1 VVDGDT
7 GAIRTEGG
15 ISVAKKGYF
24 GGQLW
29 AKGMTTTTP
38 GLEIRPGTTGN
49 SGYLPAM
56 IYRDN
61 DTGSANYLLI
71 DGTTTAFAAYDSA
84 TGGVTQDLSK
94 MVRIKT
100 ANSAELEVHIGDSGS
115 TSAELTVKGFNVGL
129 CTSWIL
135 NDSVS
140 GVAVSGL
147 DKIYTITHGMG
158 SSRNYGVQVIRNAAN
173 SGNGETVYTDV
184 TRTDTTIVVTFALA
198 PTAGDYTALVTK
210 FPE

>member
-1 VVDGDT
+1 
-7 GAIRTEGG
+7 
-15 ISVAKKGYF
+15 
-24 GGQLW
+24 
-29 AKGMTTTTP
+29 MTTTTP

-49 SGYLPAM
+49 SGYLPAI
-56 IYRDN
+56 IYRNNDN
-61 DTGSANYLLI
+61 GSANYLSI
-71 DGTTTAFAAYDSA
+71 NGTTTAFAAYDGA
-84 TGGVTQDLSK
+84 ETGGVTQDLSK

-100 ANSAELEVHIGDSGS
+100 ADSSELEVHIGDSGS

-140 GVAVSGL
+140 GVAVSGS

-184 TRTDTTIVVTFALA
+184 TRTDTTIVITFASA